1 MIPSFLTSPNL
12 LIPVKIDITY
22 RGARLVDTFCWD
34 LYNPVI
40 LPEEFAARTCADM
53 NLPAGFHERIT
64 LQLVEQIDSYKRII
78 DCVHQYHRFIP
89 NWEKKVREIQPITIG
104 IRQGSL
110 DYSDK
115 IDWDPMGIDYTPEE
129 FAITTCA
136 DLGLPA
142 ELEPAIAHKIREAL
156 FRWLINILQ
165 NPNLEDTKMTSEF
178 PTVDDTKTVLMSGVH
193 FVDMVSNL
201 WKRAKPNTID
211 ECAAVPQPQLPVDRD
226 SNASIWTPS
235 TSTVGIA
242 AAAGSGAVGGT
253 SSTSH
258 K

>member
-1 MIPSFLTSPNL
+1 MIPTFLTSPNL

-34 LYNPVI
+34 LHHPVM

-64 LQLVEQIDSYKRII
+64 LQLIEQIESYKRII
-78 DCVHQYHRFIP
+78 DCVHQFHSFIP
-89 NWEKKVREIQPITIG
+89 NWERKVREIQPITIG

-110 DYSDK
+110 DYSDRV
-115 IDWDPMGIDYTPEE
+115 DWDPMGSIDYTPEE

-165 NPNLEDTKMTSEF
+165 NPQLEDTKMSTEF
-178 PTVDDTKTVLMSGVH
+178 PITDDTKTILVPGGH

-201 WKRAKPNTID
+201 WKRAKPNNID
-211 ECAAVPQPQLPVDRD
+211 ECAAVPQPQLPGDRD
-226 SNASIWTPS
+226 TNAAIWTSSIPS
-235 TSTVGIA
+235 STTVG
-242 AAAGSGAVGGT
+242 GGGGAVT
-253 SSTSH
+253 NQ